1 MAHIMCTDTSRAAAM
16 NYAMNT
22 MSTMNTNM
30 LLPEKITIEEVG
42 SPYHA
47 RIVMNPLEE
56 GYGVTIGNA
65 FRRVLLSS
73 IHGHAIVGVKISDV
87 QHEFQTIPGVT
98 EDMCEII
105 LNLKEVRLRVD
116 DPKGVARVAFR
127 KKGPGT
133 WTTRDIAEANPEITV
148 LNPDQVI
155 ATLADDADFDVDLR
169 IGTGKGYIPA
179 EEQSTTDFPVSMLPI
194 DAIFT
199 PIKNVVY
206 TVEPFRVGQKTDY
219 ESLILDVTTDGSIT
233 AWDAVQ
239 QAASILNDHIA
250 LFMGAQR
257 NTVAAAPAADAS
269 GDEATSGRTKEENR
283 VRRILM
289 QSVDDLELSVRAH
302 NCLKAASIKTLAD
315 LVSLQEADLL
325 KFRNFG
331 RKSLSEL
338 AEVVYTNGLTFGMDV
353 DYYLRDEPKAE

>member
-1 MAHIMCTDTSRAAAM
+1 
-16 NYAMNT
+16 MNT
-22 MSTMNTNM
+22 SM
-30 LLPEKITIEEVG
+30 LLPEKVQIEEVG

-47 RIVMNPLEE
+47 RIILHPLEE

-65 FRRVLLSS
+65 FRRILLSS
-73 IHGHAIVGVKISDV
+73 IQGSAITGVKVSDV
-87 QHEFQTIPGVT
+87 QHEFQTLPGVT

-105 LNLKEVRLRVD
+105 LNLKEVRLRVN
-116 DPKGVARVAFR
+116 DPRGIARVNLR

-133 WTTRDIAEANPEITV
+133 WTTKDIADANPDVDV
-148 LNPDQVI
+148 LDPDQII
-155 ATLADDADFDVDLR
+155 ATLADDADFDVELR
-169 IGTGKGYIPA
+169 ISRGKGYVAA
-179 EEQSTTDFPVSMLPI
+179 EEQVTAEFPVSMLAV
-194 DAIFT
+194 DSIFT
-199 PIKNVVY
+199 PIKNVVF

-219 ESLILDVTTDGSIT
+219 EKLVLDVKTDGSVT
-233 AWDAVQ
+233 AWDAVK
-239 QAASILNDHIA
+239 QAAEIMADHVT
-250 LFMGAQR
+250 LFLGVQR
-257 NTVAAAPAADAS
+257 SNAPAEAS
-269 GDEATSGRTKEENR
+269 DNGSEETSGGRTKEENR

-338 AEVVYTNGLTFGMDV
+338 AEVVDTNGLTFGMDV
-353 DYYLRDEPKAE
+353 DYYLRDEQKAD